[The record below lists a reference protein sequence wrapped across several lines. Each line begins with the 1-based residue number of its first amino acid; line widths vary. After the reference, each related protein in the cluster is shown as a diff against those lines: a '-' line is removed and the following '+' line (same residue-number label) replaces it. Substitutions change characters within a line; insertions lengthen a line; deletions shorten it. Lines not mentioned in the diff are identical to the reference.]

1 MQQGPLESGAPRPV
15 MRLTPHVIFG
25 LVLMLVGIA
34 FTLDHLNIVEAD
46 RVLAYWPIGLIVTGM
61 VMLSQIGRGQG
72 GALGGMLFV
81 VAGSWLLLD
90 NLDMIDVSLVGFW
103 PILLIIGGA
112 VLLWQG
118 LGHPRERPTA
128 ATASVTAIAVL
139 SGVNRGSN
147 SQQFRGGDLA
157 AFMGGCEIDLRQA
170 AIHGEAVI
178 DVFAMWGGIEIR
190 VPENWTV
197 VGRVTPL
204 MGGFDDTTRAP
215 AEATAHT
222 LVVRGIV
229 VMGGI
234 EVKN

>member
-1 MQQGPLESGAPRPV
+1 MQE
-15 MRLTPHVIFG
+15 TPIETGTPPPAVRVTSHVIFG
-25 LVLMLVGIA
+25 LVLVLVGVA
-34 FTLDHLNIVEAD
+34 FTLDKLDIVEA
-46 RVLAYWPIGLIVTGM
+46 RRILAYWPVGLIAIGLAK
-61 VMLSQIGRGQG
+61 LSQAGRAHG
-72 GALGGMLFV
+72 GAFGGVLFV

-90 NLDMIDVSLVGFW
+90 NLHLIDVNLLGFW
-103 PILLIIGGA
+103 PILLVIGGA

-118 LGHPRERPTA
+118 LHPPRERSGRA
-128 ATASVTAIAVL
+128 DASVNAVAVL
-139 SGVNRGSN
+139 SGVSRGSN
-147 SQQFRGGDLA
+147 SQTFRGGELT

-178 DVFAMWGGIEIR
+178 EVFAVWGGIQIR

-215 AEATAHT
+215 RDATAHT
-222 LVVRGIV
+222 LVIRGLV
-229 VMGGI
+229 LMGGI